1 MRLPPRITATFC
13 AVLAL
18 VLTIWTRCSVT
29 SRDSLQAIRV
39 PDGFPAV
46 PFPEDNAFSTARWR
60 LGKALFYDKALS
72 LDSSISCASCH
83 QPALAFSDSLA
94 FSTGVKKLSGTQN
107 APTLANVAYHPY
119 YTRLGGVS
127 TLEKQ
132 VLVPIQEH
140 NEFNFNIVEIAKRLG
155 SDSTYQNMSRKA
167 YNRGMDYYVITRAL
181 ANFERSL
188 ISGQSRYDDHIRG
201 KSKFTEAETR
211 GLQLFFSERTNCAN
225 CHSGFNF
232 TNYAFE
238 NNGLYETYKDP
249 GRKRLTDLD
258 GDFEKFKVPTLRN
271 VALTAPYMHDGSLR
285 TLEQVIEHY
294 NRGGHNNPRKSALV
308 RPLNLSTSEQQ
319 DLIAFLKTLNDKK
332 FITNP
337 VFASRQKKN

>member
-1 MRLPPRITATFC
+1 MRLSRGIAA
-13 AVLAL
+13 AVCTIL
-18 VLTIWTRCSVT
+18 VLTSLFWTRCSVT
-29 SRDSLQAIRV
+29 SQHSLQSIRI
-39 PDGFPAV
+39 PEGFPAIV
-46 PFPEDNAFSTARWR
+46 FPEDNAFSPARWR

-140 NEFNFNIVEIAKRLG
+140 NEFNFNIIEIAKRLG
-155 SDSTYQNMSRKA
+155 ADSVYQRMSRKA

-188 ISGQSRYDDHIRG
+188 ISGQSRYDAYTLG
-201 KSKFTEAETR
+201 KIKLTEAEIR
-211 GLQLFFSERTNCAN
+211 GMQLFFSERTNCAK

-232 TNYAFE
+232 TSYAFE
-238 NNGLYETYKDP
+238 NNGLYEVYKDQ
-249 GRKRLTDLD
+249 GRKRLTEKEEDL
-258 GDFEKFKVPTLRN
+258 EKFKVPTLRN
-271 VALTAPYMHDGSLR
+271 VALTAPYMHDGSLLS
-285 TLEQVIEHY
+285 LEQVIGHY
-294 NRGGHNNPRKSALV
+294 NSGGRSNPRKSGLV
-308 RPLNLSTSEQQ
+308 RPLHLTDAEQK
-319 DLIAFLKTLNDKK
+319 DLVAFLRTLNDSR
-332 FITNP
+332 FISNP
-337 VFASRQKKN
+337 AFASEQKRP